1 MKPFRTEAI
10 FEDSGLYLAGR
21 AEDALTGDALLQ
33 SDLTSITLKVYE
45 ISDPDTEIA
54 SETLTIANVIFDTLQ
69 TDGWTIDSTGYNFRY
84 QVPATSLPLGGAMY
98 RFEFAFVRNPST
110 LPPFHAVFEVPT
122 LGLYSS

>member
-21 AEDALTGDALLQ
+21 VEDALTGDELTQ

-45 ISDPDTEIA
+45 ISDPGTEID
-54 SETLTIANVIFDTLQ
+54 SETLVIADTVFDTLQ
-69 TDGWTIDSTGYNFRY
+69 TDGWTVDSTGYNFRY
-84 QVPATSLPLGGAMY
+84 LVPETSLPLGGAMY
-98 RFEFAFVRNPST
+98 RFEFKFVRNPST